1 MKKCFPR
8 LPLCLHVAHHS
19 VKQWFGDLLITNLC
33 KIDILV
39 SSSAAC
45 KFFEFSSPRPTRYIC
60 CQGFLSII
68 STFILWVCLLVNW
81 MATLGSQH
89 DLLSF
94 CRQTCRNCCVGQNNW
109 LVQIGTYRLFTYLL
123 VCGLV
128 WDLRWNWDT
137 FGAFCKEPAQLVWQ
151 WLRVLM
157 WFNPCFI
164 TIES

>member
-1 MKKCFPR
+1 MIWWSSNYK
-8 LPLCLHVAHHS
+8 S
-19 VKQWFGDLLITNLC
+19 LC

-81 MATLGSQH
+81 MATLGSQR

-123 VCGLV
+123 VCVGWYGTWDEIGTHLGPSAKNQHSWSDSGWESWCGLIPV
-128 WDLRWNWDT
+128 LLQSRVNSR
-137 FGAFCKEPAQLVWQ
+137 KEDFK
-151 WLRVLM
+151 VL
-157 WFNPCFI
+157 
-164 TIES
+164 T